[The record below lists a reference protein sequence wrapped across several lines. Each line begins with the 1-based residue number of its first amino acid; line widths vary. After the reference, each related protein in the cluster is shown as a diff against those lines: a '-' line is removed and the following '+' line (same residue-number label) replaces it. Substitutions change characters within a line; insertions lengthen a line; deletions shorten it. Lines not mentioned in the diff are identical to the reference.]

1 MNAQVFSIRATA
13 VAAALTFAAP
23 KPRLAETAC
32 GVSVDV
38 ASITT
43 FLKALTVAPASTC
56 ASTVFSRI
64 SARTAASTEA
74 AATLPATAA
83 PCIVSSPIASSS
95 TLPAGRLHARRL
107 RHSTPPGGMCRRST
121 LPLRSTGPRLPPA
134 SVVVLTLLV
143 ARSETSP
150 AVAVNC
156 TPPATVTCTVL
167 GAVGDPAL
175 RATAQRRARSPSRS
189 GRGLRGE
196 RLRTRPACLERD
208 RRGRDRGARH
218 GHLVVAAG
226 IIRRQRQI
234 GSDRVARCVP
244 SAVVVGLAVTLV

>member
-95 TLPAGRLHARRL
+95 TLPAGALTCPATATFDSSWRNVPAIDAP
-107 RHSTPPGGMCRRST
+107 TPIDWPSA
-121 LPLRSTGPRLPPA
+121 PPPA

-156 TPPATVTCTVL
+156 APPATVTCTVL
-167 GAVGDPAL
+167 GAVGDPGIEGNGAAPAL
-175 RATAQRRARSPSRS
+175 VLPSRS

-196 RLRTRPACLERD
+196 RLALGPPASSVIAGAVIER
-208 RRGRDRGARH
+208 
-218 GHLVVAAG
+218 AAPTAT
-226 IIRRQRQI
+226 
-234 GSDRVARCVP
+234 SLLPPA
-244 SAVVVGLAVTLV
+244 